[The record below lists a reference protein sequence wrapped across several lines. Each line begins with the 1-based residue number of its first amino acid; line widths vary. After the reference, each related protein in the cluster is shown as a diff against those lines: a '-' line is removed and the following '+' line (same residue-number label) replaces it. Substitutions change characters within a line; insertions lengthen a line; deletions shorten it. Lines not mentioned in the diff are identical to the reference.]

1 MKRRGD
7 MQPGLAWQGQ
17 QSTGAANSGSNFGP
31 GPRESIEYSPDP
43 AMQHLFAAAGWADAA
58 STL

>member
-31 GPRESIEYSPDP
+31 GPRESIEYRV
-43 AMQHLFAAAGWADAA
+43 
-58 STL
+58 